1 MTRDVPIKNIGNIP
15 LDIQLDV
22 SAASRDP
29 TYFSVVPAALRVAPS
44 EVSDGS
50 ARLEEGRG
58 KGDRGD
64 GREGE
69 WGENGLIGQEG
80 Q

>member
-15 LDIQLDV
+15 LDIRLDV

-29 TYFSVVPAALRVAPS
+29 TYFSIVPATLRVAPS

-50 ARLEEGRG
+50 TRQEEGRG

-69 WGENGLIGQEG
+69 RGENG
-80 Q
+80 